1 MDIHLITAFKGGS
14 GKTLIALSILI
25 DVGSRIAA
33 SKADQQQ
40 VWAVDLN
47 STNPNFY
54 EILDTEGKLEKLR
67 TQEDGTWLIT
77 SAKSRNPVFKVTIA
91 RPKEEFQLPGSVAE
105 VWASLGELSDIMRR
119 SSEVRCVII
128 DTDMNMLNL
137 FEGDLPSSEQLSRVI
152 GRTDCLY
159 LWNIWMPHYFVDDS
173 MHARIIGAEKLLAE
187 RKVNFSFVNVINEY
201 LFSRDLREDEQIKK
215 SPWQLFFQALFGARS
230 TMYPLD
236 LDQAAAEMLKLP
248 SAPSISSSELLRD
261 LQEKEMPPELY
272 VADVLSDIYREKGGL
287 PRNIVPVS
295 RQIGLKDY
303 IRRLQRNMNLKMIAD
318 ELSGVRNDVATAL
331 RKLESE
337 SVRVP

>member
-54 EILDTEGKLEKLR
+54 EILDTEGKLEKFR
-67 TQEDGTWLIT
+67 MQEDGTWLIT
-77 SAKSRNPVFKVTIA
+77 SAESRNPRFKVTIA

-105 VWASLGELSDIMRR
+105 VWASLGELSNVMRR
-119 SSEVRCVII
+119 SSEVRCVIV

-152 GRTDCLY
+152 GRTDHLY

-173 MHARIIGAEKLLAE
+173 IHARIIEAEKLLVE
-187 RKVNFSFVNVINEY
+187 RRVNFNFVNVINEY
-201 LFSRDLREDEQIKK
+201 LFSRDLREDEQIEDHKQK
-215 SPWQLFFQALFGARS
+215 SLWQLFFGARS
-230 TMYPLD
+230 TTYSLK
-236 LDQAAAEMLKLP
+236 QAADAMLKLP

-303 IRRLQRNMNLKMIAD
+303 IRRLRRNMNLKMIAD
-318 ELSGVRNDVATAL
+318 ELSGVRNDIATAL